1 MKFLNSR
8 QGSVAPPMCEQF
20 YSDSI
25 SSAYFSLNTIMMK
38 VKDTIKAKI
47 LRFNVAIHW
56 SLRLLIVLGCLEVG
70 FILGLMP
77 DWQEFRDGPIQ
88 KSRLIRDYEFNKF
101 LNQELPD
108 LRWTPVKLTRIPKY
122 LLRTVV
128 VAEDSRFYQ
137 HEGVDTEAIKRAFEY
152 NWSKGRIVYGG
163 STISQQTI
171 KNLFLSNS
179 RNPLRKLHELILTYM
194 MEYNVGKKRIL
205 EIYLN
210 IAELG
215 KGLYG
220 VEAASH
226 HYFQKPVED
235 LTLNES
241 IELAATLPSPVKHN
255 PNTRTEQFLRRAEKI
270 RRHLQL

>member
-1 MKFLNSR
+1 MKIKET
-8 QGSVAPPMCEQF
+8 V
-20 YSDSI
+20 
-25 SSAYFSLNTIMMK
+25 
-38 VKDTIKAKI
+38 KAKI
-47 LRFNVAIHW
+47 ARFKVAIRW
-56 SLRLLIVLGCLEVG
+56 GLRVFVVLICIEMG

-88 KSRLIRDYEFNKF
+88 KSRLIRDYEFAKY
-101 LNQELPD
+101 LNQELPS
-108 LRWTPVKLTRIPKY
+108 LRWTPVKLSQMPKY

-137 HEGVDTEAIKRAFEY
+137 HEGVDTEAIKKAFEY
-152 NWSKGRIVYGG
+152 NWSKGKIVYGG

-220 VEAASH
+220 VEAASR
-226 HYFQKPVED
+226 HYFNKPVEEI
-235 LTLNES
+235 TLDES

-255 PNTRTEQFLRRAEKI
+255 PDTKTEQFLRRTEKI
-270 RRHLQL
+270 RRHLQM